1 MERLEGGWGV
11 GGGGTIRQS
20 LLLQF
25 AVCRY
30 VEGVSGRG
38 EEVWRL
44 TDELEGREWGE
55 QVEGKEFVFFP
66 VRLVLVGWVGKA
78 GVSRFGG

>member
-44 TDELEGREWGE
+44 TDELEG
-55 QVEGKEFVFFP
+55 P
-66 VRLVLVGWVGKA
+66 
-78 GVSRFGG
+78 SRRSSLYL